1 MKKYIK
7 PSIEVIEYSLDDVIS
22 ASGSGPA
29 NEGAVP
35 DAGPSPAPAVGVGD
49 GIPDFFG

>member
-22 ASGSGPA
+22 ASIPGPGNGPA
-29 NEGAVP
+29 DEGAVP
-35 DAGPSPAPAVGVGD
+35 DGGPAVGD
-49 GIPDFFG
+49 GSPGFFG